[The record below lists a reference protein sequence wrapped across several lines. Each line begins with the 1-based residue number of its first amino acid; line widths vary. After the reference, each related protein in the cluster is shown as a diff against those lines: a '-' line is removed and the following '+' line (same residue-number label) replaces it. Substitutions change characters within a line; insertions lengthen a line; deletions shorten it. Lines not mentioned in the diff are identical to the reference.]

1 MRWKKWSSEAILFL
15 LLVVASPSLYAGVP
29 GDTVAAEPV
38 SAYEHRMALR
48 VERWNKLIPHMAMVQ
63 YAGGIGTVSAG
74 SGWSYARDHCLETH
88 FLIGF
93 IPSHY
98 NRHFYWTMSLR
109 EMWLPW
115 RLRIRKS
122 DFEVRPLTVSLG
134 MSSILHE
141 DFWNSQPD
149 RYPSGYY
156 SISTRLRF
164 LFGLGQR
171 FSYNIPANRR
181 VWGKCISFYY
191 EVSVCDLYLRQAILY
206 DGIPFRDL
214 LTIGVGLIHTF

>member
-1 MRWKKWSSEAILFL
+1 
-15 LLVVASPSLYAGVP
+15 
-29 GDTVAAEPV
+29 
-38 SAYEHRMALR
+38 
-48 VERWNKLIPHMAMVQ
+48 
-63 YAGGIGTVSAG
+63 
-74 SGWSYARDHCLETH
+74 
-88 FLIGF
+88 
-93 IPSHY
+93 
-98 NRHFYWTMSLR
+98 
-109 EMWLPW
+109 
-115 RLRIRKS
+115 
-122 DFEVRPLTVSLG
+122 